1 MATIARKSQ
10 QMLLDAINRDNG
22 LTANPLTLD
31 QIGMGLPIPTGAD
44 TAFYNTYSTVY
55 GLYGKGYHGSVQLS
69 YQRYRLDY
77 MFRGLTPLVIANP
90 SPTKHSDLLPLLNDL
105 YGLAWEVGDIVDQ
118 PIAPGT
124 ESAIVTIEMKSTNWA
139 WLGSLPV
146 RFAKTLPYISDLV
159 TNSTIDAINP
169 DMTYTTKPRAE
180 YLAYGYDWTAIYAT
194 LTNAAANA
202 GKTLTQ
208 DQFDQIT
215 TVTTTR
221 YTLATGDAVGDGEV
235 SLANAVWGGVVRA
248 ESSDEYDSEN
258 FEFVNTLVL
267 DAASNYTGK
276 LIFHFNQSGT

>member
-31 QIGMGLPIPTGAD
+31 QIGMGLPISTGAD

-105 YGLAWEVGDIVDQ
+105 YGLAWEAGDIVDQ

-159 TNSTIDAINP
+159 TNNSIDAINP

-248 ESSDEYDSEN
+248 ESIDEYDSEN

-267 DAASNYTGK
+267 DVASNYTGK